1 MTRKTKNI
9 IILSVIL
16 VLVLAAGVTYAV
28 FIQGKEILKKNTRVS
43 ELRRSSVS
51 REALLLELKQVE
63 GNVSIVDSLLALSDF
78 NIPANI
84 PEEKFYDFVDAY
96 SSESFIYTG
105 TSVDFMEKKVDK
117 GINYYVYRLHG
128 TGRFIDVYNL
138 IYAIEHSKELKRI
151 SSAEINAN
159 TVVNSEGIPRYLVNF
174 DLLVDVYFANNDQYM
189 SSRNNMEMIVRQDVY
204 NAYYPLIRN
213 EILPNYDDLPD
224 IQNAELISLVP
235 QGAFIKDD
243 AGNTYL
249 MEKGEKVYLG
259 YLTDIDYTARKVT
272 FTLNKGG
279 IIEELVIEMGSKRN
293 KK

>member
-1 MTRKTKNI
+1 MSRKSKNI

-28 FIQGKEILKKNTRVS
+28 FVQGKEILKKNTRVS

-63 GNVSIVDSLLALSDF
+63 ENVAIVDSLLALSDF

-84 PEEKFYDFVDAY
+84 PEEKFYDFVDSY

-105 TSVDFMEKKVDK
+105 TRVDFMEKKVDK

-151 SSAEINAN
+151 SSAEIKAN

-189 SSRNNMEMIVRQDVY
+189 SSRNNMEMIVKQNVY

-249 MEKGEKVYLG
+249 MEKGERVYLG

-279 IIEELVIEMGSKRN
+279 IIEELVIEMGSRKNR
-293 KK
+293 K